1 MEALETCT
9 CGSAGEWVDVVGGD
23 LIYDGPERRV
33 GSSSR
38 REQEQTRGGGSGQQS
53 KSRPR
58 WKSTNSRKS
67 SGRFVGASAI
77 NGQERISVLSTTAA
91 SSSRM
96 MMMMEEST
104 NLIDR
109 ALSQHEPQQQQR
121 QRSSKL
127 IVYEWD
133 PMYLLA
139 ATTLTQGFD
148 LVHYNLIS
156 EPAAALAAAPPPS
169 TLRPQGPTIQEH
181 QSNNCCPS
189 LYAPGTHS
197 LLLQESSS

>member
-1 MEALETCT
+1 M
-9 CGSAGEWVDVVGGD
+9 GGD
-23 LIYDGPERRV
+23 LIYDGPERRA
-33 GSSSR
+33 GSSSSR
-38 REQEQTRGGGSGQQS
+38 REQEQTRGGGSGQS

-77 NGQERISVLSTTAA
+77 NGSGQERISVLSAAAA

-96 MMMMEEST
+96 MMMMDEST

-109 ALSQHEPQQQQR
+109 TLSQHEPQQLQQQR

-156 EPAAALAAAPPPS
+156 EPAPAAAAAPPP

>member
-23 LIYDGPERRV
+23 LIYDGPERRA
-33 GSSSR
+33 GSSSSR
-38 REQEQTRGGGSGQQS
+38 REQEQARGGGGQS

-109 ALSQHEPQQQQR
+109 TLSQHEPQQQQQR

-156 EPAAALAAAPPPS
+156 EPTAAAAAPPPS

-181 QSNNCCPS
+181 QSNNCRPS